1 MIPRK
6 YQNVLIAVLAATI
19 LVAIVVEL
27 GNIHSVKEGFGG
39 GEEDSA
45 RIAKQCTDDAA
56 GTGQYV
62 AYIEGL
68 CYKNH
73 QEGQGDYKKMI
84 DGMIAASQSRPVVSS
99 LKQQRASL
107 TAMLAVSI
115 AIRDRR
121 GQLNGP
127 LEKGSQDIIDVI
139 KAIDLAQGGG
149 SAAGVNSMG
158 APPMP
163 GGGSSGGGTS
173 FMGNDNNEGD
183 DEESSGWSFMGGG
196 KKKGDKEEKRRSMF
210 PSFG

>member
-45 RIAKQCTDDAA
+45 RIAKQCTADAA

-62 AYIEGL
+62 PYIEGL
-68 CYKNH
+68 CYQNH
-73 QEGQGDYKKMI
+73 QEGQGDHKKFI
-84 DGMIAASQSRPVVSS
+84 DSVIAASQSRPVVSS
-99 LKQQRASL
+99 LKQQRASF

-115 AIRDRR
+115 AIRNRR
-121 GQLNGP
+121 GQPWGP

-149 SAAGVNSMG
+149 SVAGVDSMS

-163 GGGSSGGGTS
+163 GGGSSGGGMS
-173 FMGNDNNEGD
+173 FMGNDNKEGD
-183 DEESSGWSFMGGG
+183 DEESSRSFMSGG
-196 KKKGDKEEKRRSMF
+196 KKEGDKEEKSKSIF
-210 PSFG
+210 SSFS

>member
-6 YQNVLIAVLAATI
+6 YQNVLIAVLASTI
-19 LVAIVVEL
+19 LVAIVVEM
-27 GNIHSVKEGFGG
+27 GNMHSVKEGFGG

-56 GTGQYV
+56 GTGHYV

-68 CYKNH
+68 CYQNH
-73 QEGQGDYKKMI
+73 QEGQGDYKKMV
-84 DGMIAASQSRPVVSS
+84 DQLLAASQSRPVVLS

-107 TAMLAVSI
+107 TALLAVSI

-121 GQLNGP
+121 GQVGTP

-149 SAAGVNSMG
+149 SVAGVNSMG
-158 APPMP
+158 APPVP
-163 GGGSSGGGTS
+163 GGGGSGGGMS

-183 DEESSGWSFMGGG
+183 DEENSGMSFMGGKREEN
-196 KKKGDKEEKRRSMF
+196 KKSKSIF
-210 PSFG
+210 PSFS